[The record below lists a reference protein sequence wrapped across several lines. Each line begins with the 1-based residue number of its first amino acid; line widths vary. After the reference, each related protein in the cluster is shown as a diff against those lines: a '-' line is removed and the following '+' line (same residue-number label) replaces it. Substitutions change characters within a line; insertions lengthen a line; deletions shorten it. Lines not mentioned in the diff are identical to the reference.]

1 MSDSA
6 RSLALDEIRVRL
18 TDAERADIRNRL
30 KSARGHIDHVV
41 ASVEEEKYVV
51 DVLRQAAAV
60 RGALDS
66 LIRMV
71 LRSYF
76 LGTFSTAVTRGKE
89 ADAIEELM
97 AALTFLKRSGDDETV

>member
-6 RSLALDEIRVRL
+6 RSVALDGIRVRL
-18 TDAERADIRNRL
+18 TDAERADIRNRI

-76 LGTFSTAVTRGKE
+76 MGTFSTAVEHGKE
-89 ADAIEELM
+89 REAIEELM
-97 AALTFLKRSGDDETV
+97 ATLTFLKHGGDDETV

>member
-1 MSDSA
+1 MSESA
-6 RSLALDEIRVRL
+6 RSVSLDAIRVRL

-51 DVLRQAAAV
+51 DVLRQASAV

-66 LIRMV
+66 LIRVV
-71 LRSYF
+71 LRTYF
-76 LGTFSTAVTRGKE
+76 MGTFSNAVTHGKE
-89 ADAIEELM
+89 DDAIEELM
-97 AALTFLKRSGDDETV
+97 AALTFLKHSGDEKTD